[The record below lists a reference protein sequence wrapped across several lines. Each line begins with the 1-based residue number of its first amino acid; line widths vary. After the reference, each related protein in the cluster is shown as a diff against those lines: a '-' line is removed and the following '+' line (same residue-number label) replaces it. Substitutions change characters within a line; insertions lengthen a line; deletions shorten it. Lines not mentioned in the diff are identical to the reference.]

1 MTERLDDRTSVRLKD
16 LGEFGLIAR
25 LTRGLPGRAD
35 VVLPA
40 GDDAAL
46 LDLGGGADALLA
58 ATCDAQV
65 EGRHFMRGVATPEEI
80 GWKALAV
87 NLSDIAAMGAEP
99 LWALVSLLLP
109 AEESVAEL
117 DGVYAGMRALA
128 LRYGVAI
135 VGGNIAGT
143 SGPLTIDITLLG
155 RVARARALR
164 RAGGRPGDALLVTG
178 ALGAAAAGVLLAT
191 GATSNGA
198 ARVGIAADLAERA
211 HDAMAAPE
219 PRVAEGRALAA
230 SGVVTAMLDVS
241 DGFAADLGHLCTASG
256 VGALVEEAELPIA
269 PAAAAVAPIYGRAP
283 RDLALYGGEDYE
295 LLLSVRPEGV
305 HAAVEAVRSV
315 GGTAR
320 VVGRLTADVGRI
332 ESEAPSGERRRIEPR
347 GWDHLRYAGT

>member
-65 EGRHFMRGVATPEEI
+65 EGRHFMRGAATPEEI

-109 AEESVAEL
+109 PGESVAVL
-117 DGVYAGMRALA
+117 DGVYAGLRTLA
-128 LRYGVAI
+128 ARYGVAI

-155 RVARARALR
+155 RVMRARALT
-164 RAGGRPGDALLVTG
+164 RAAGHPGDTLLVTG
-178 ALGAAAAGVLLAT
+178 TLGAAAAGVLLAV
-191 GATSNGA
+191 GQPMDGA
-198 ARVGIAADLAERA
+198 ARAEI
-211 HDAMAAPE
+211 APE
-219 PRVAEGRALAA
+219 
-230 SGVVTAMLDVS
+230 
-241 DGFAADLGHLCTASG
+241 
-256 VGALVEEAELPIA
+256 
-269 PAAAAVAPIYGRAP
+269 
-283 RDLALYGGEDYE
+283 
-295 LLLSVRPEGV
+295 
-305 HAAVEAVRSV
+305 
-315 GGTAR
+315 
-320 VVGRLTADVGRI
+320 
-332 ESEAPSGERRRIEPR
+332 
-347 GWDHLRYAGT
+347 